1 MKINFIS
8 FISFVTFINYNIILT
23 NDYYPFSDK
32 LLKKYEKITIPSG
45 NNIAIFDSSEFDKGD
60 TIYFK
65 ITATSFIDEKLYY
78 EFYDN
83 YNFQDFTMEEYVSPS
98 KSTSGTNYYR
108 IKKDS
113 RVLGSLEGKYLALN
127 FECTGNV
134 EIENTKED
142 GSKVSTT
149 VIVVVVVVV
158 VIVLV
163 IGIICYCKR
172 RKAMLTQGGTNT
184 EAVNI
189 NKNYNNQNYGQQQAQ
204 INQNYNQNMNMG
216 NNAIT
221 YQNAGMD
228 SNGYTSNN
236 YQNNYNNGYS

>member
-8 FISFVTFINYNIILT
+8 FISFVTFINYIILN

-45 NNIAIFDSSEFDKGD
+45 NNIAIFDSSEFKKGD

-65 ITATSFIDEKLYY
+65 ITANSFIDEKLYY

-83 YNFQDFTMEEYVSPS
+83 YEKQDFSMEENVSPS
-98 KSTSGTNYYR
+98 KSKSGTNYYR